1 VAALAQGLK
10 VIRVMKKRLISL
22 MRGDVVNNSCRNHL
36 IASEVELTEWLLLK
50 LVIAE
55 PVPALGVIEVV
66 PG

>member
-1 VAALAQGLK
+1 
-10 VIRVMKKRLISL
+10 MKECLVSL
-22 MRGDVVNNSCRNHL
+22 MRGDVVNNSCSYYL
-36 IASEVELTEWLLLK
+36 IASEVELAERLLLK